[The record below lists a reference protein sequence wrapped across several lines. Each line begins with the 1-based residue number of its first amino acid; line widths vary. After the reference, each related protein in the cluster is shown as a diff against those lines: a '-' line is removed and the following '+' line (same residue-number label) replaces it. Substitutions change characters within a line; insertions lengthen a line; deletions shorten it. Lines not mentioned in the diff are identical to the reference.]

1 MRPDARLMA
10 KGEIQSLEIS
20 FFVHATEDESKV
32 IEVIHS
38 QLSIRDSPAME
49 VLEGYFGN
57 RIVRV
62 KYNVKG
68 EEATRLFVHISSL
81 ISSQE
86 KSRILG
92 EIERNLDEHS
102 ALYLRFSKQELM
114 ARRLVLFEN
123 DPVRVKV
130 KPRAYLMRGDPGVFY
145 GRIMGVSF

>member
-1 MRPDARLMA
+1 MA
-10 KGEIQSLEIS
+10 KGEIQSLEVS

-32 IEVIHS
+32 IEAIHS

-57 RIVRV
+57 KIVRV
-62 KYNVKG
+62 KYNVTG
-68 EEATRLFVHISSL
+68 EEATRLFVHISSM
-81 ISSQE
+81 ISSQD
-86 KSRILG
+86 KRRILA
-92 EIERNLDEHS
+92 EMERNLDEHR

-130 KPRAYLMRGDPGVFY
+130 KPRAHLMRGDPAVFY
-145 GRIMGVSF
+145 GSIMGVSS